1 MKAFIVLAL
10 SILQTT
16 ACYADTFK
24 GKVVNAETGEVIVGA
39 RVESEINPQPGW
51 SIQSTTETDSTG
63 CFYLNGSMEGRIM
76 FKFSMIG
83 YKNLR
88 KVDYS
93 YGREVKDTT
102 DLGIIKL
109 QPTAHSCCRR

>member
-1 MKAFIVLAL
+1 
-10 SILQTT
+10 
-16 ACYADTFK
+16 
-24 GKVVNAETGEVIVGA
+24 
-39 RVESEINPQPGW
+39 
-51 SIQSTTETDSTG
+51 
-63 CFYLNGSMEGRIM
+63 M

-102 DLGIIKL
+102 DLGIITSCT
-109 QPTAHSCCRR
+109 PRHSCCRR

>member
-1 MKAFIVLAL
+1 MKAFIVLTI
-10 SILQTT
+10 SIMQT
-16 ACYADTFK
+16 AVCHADTFK

-39 RVESEINPQPGW
+39 RIESEINPQPGW

-63 CFYLNGSMEGRIM
+63 CFYLNGRMEGRIM

-102 DLGIIKL
+102 DLASSSCT
-109 QPTAHSCCRR
+109 PRHSCCRR